1 MYHNFVI
8 FTRIWGFYLEGVWP
22 WRISGVSHRRWCEWP
37 WDEY

>member
-22 WRISGVSHRRWCEWP
+22 WRISGVHLRMK
-37 WDEY
+37 

>member
-22 WRISGVSHRRWCEWP
+22 WRISGRVICRRWCEWP
-37 WDEY
+37 FD